1 MKVKGKLFNYWSST
15 ATKSSISHDKENKS
29 NLVEVDKSK
38 TLFHVASDEID
49 FVAEPS
55 QVTKSSTADLIVR
68 CAKTERKVQDSLK
81 QENNLINGDLIGL
94 MKRKECGQ
102 LTSAQENMLIEK
114 KKKKKELEK
123 NLKKKKDSMLRSRK
137 LRSNWREGL
146 KKLCKSSPSAKKTL
160 HLQMTSG
167 RPRIEEEQPDLLKTI
182 CDIALYGSA
191 AHEKRRDA
199 VVRSTKTL
207 SELTETL
214 KELGFQVSRSGTYL
228 RLNPRNSAT

>member
-1 MKVKGKLFNYWSST
+1 MDRGVLYKELYERFVKAYGHSKSKQNCQKEINIIWNKIKNDEKLPEKVKELLNTYSTKAMKVKGKLFNYWSSA

-38 TLFHVASDEID
+38 TLFSVVSDEID

-55 QVTKSSTADLIVR
+55 QVTKSSTVDSIVR

-102 LTSAQENMLIEK
+102 FTSVQENELIE

-137 LRSNWREGL
+137 
-146 KKLCKSSPSAKKTL
+146 
-160 HLQMTSG
+160 
-167 RPRIEEEQPDLLKTI
+167 
-182 CDIALYGSA
+182 
-191 AHEKRRDA
+191 
-199 VVRSTKTL
+199 
-207 SELTETL
+207 
-214 KELGFQVSRSGTYL
+214 F
-228 RLNPRNSAT
+228 